1 MSYQPSLS
9 QQHLPLVRLAKIC
22 DWGGL
27 RKALDKAPQDQ
38 IEATDDYGMHV
49 LHWAVTEA
57 NIPLGLLEFLVRVFP
72 HGVRTFS
79 NGGFLPLHLAL
90 MAGASVTRV
99 QRLVE
104 SFPQS
109 TIVPIPSGHTPIM
122 IYDERLPMDTQ
133 ALKRADGQQ
142 GPAAHAIHVWG
153 NILVGHVLRSYR
165 LNSNPRPVKPRRH
178 STSMSSLA
186 TTSSSSSTASCSS
199 STSSGRSASV
209 DDIPTFDWRELTRRM
224 VANDPTLDDIVDD
237 KPKLLVM
244 AATRAPFDLFQW
256 ILSLCPEC
264 TRIPTSNGWLP
275 LHVAVAHQVSARRL
289 QKLLE
294 VYPESIHVLTRQG
307 DSVLSLAQ
315 KAPVDAAC
323 LELLR
328 QSATAVA

>member
-165 LNSNPRPVKPRRH
+165 LNSNPRP
-178 STSMSSLA
+178 
-186 TTSSSSSTASCSS
+186 
-199 STSSGRSASV
+199 
-209 DDIPTFDWRELTRRM
+209 
-224 VANDPTLDDIVDD
+224 
-237 KPKLLVM
+237 
-244 AATRAPFDLFQW
+244 
-256 ILSLCPEC
+256 
-264 TRIPTSNGWLP
+264 
-275 LHVAVAHQVSARRL
+275 
-289 QKLLE
+289 KLLE